1 LSRNQ
6 DTKLSTPNMD
16 DNQNHGPASAASA
29 PAKPVPAWVLG
40 AAIFSLVAVVVVGA
54 RLASRHAPTSMAA
67 AQLAQPAD
75 SPERFGEVKPFQLV
89 ERSGRPVA
97 REDLLGKPWVVG
109 FIFTRCTGPCPKI
122 SGNMRALSEKLAGV
136 DARLVTISVDPEHDT
151 PEVLAEYARR
161 LGADESRWLF
171 LTGTPEA
178 VRSVSVDSFMLPVE
192 RDPSAPVGQLVT
204 HRTVLAVVDSRG
216 NVRGYYDG
224 EGEDGVSL
232 AAARAAWLAKEG
244 R

>member
-1 LSRNQ
+1 MESP
-6 DTKLSTPNMD
+6 KHSSPP
-16 DNQNHGPASAASA
+16 PAHAAPA
-29 PAKPVPAWVLG
+29 HATPAKPVPAWILG
-40 AAIFSLVAVVVVGA
+40 AAAFSLVAVVVIGGW
-54 RLASRHAPTSMAA
+54 LASRHAPTSLAS

-75 SPERFGEVKPFQLV
+75 SLERFGAVKPFQLV
-89 ERSGRPVA
+89 ERSGRAIA

-151 PEVLAEYARR
+151 PEVLAEYARQ

-192 RDPSAPVGQLVT
+192 RDPAAPVGQLVT
-204 HRTVLAVVDSRG
+204 HRTVLAVVDAQG
-216 NVRGYYDG
+216 QVRGYYDG
-224 EGEDGVSL
+224 EGEDGVAL
-232 AAARAAWLAKEG
+232 AAARAAWLAKDG